1 MKANKIK
8 NYVIVFLT
16 MALFAT
22 GYSVYKQKQAYQLS
36 YEIFL
41 NHFYHVVDDTI
52 HIIERMIESPDDEEF
67 LQMSFNQL
75 QERLQKADLILYYGN
90 VFVDRD
96 IYYYFYFKNL
106 QYMINGLQSS
116 SNNRSTIYVPPF
128 LEDGKL
134 DEVELTILELHKN
147 DLEKIRTGLYSE
159 ERRQENPTISIS
171 NFNQVVSPIV
181 FSDLSDMANKYK
193 YYKKKLSTD

>member
-1 MKANKIK
+1 MI
-8 NYVIVFLT
+8 LT
-16 MALFAT
+16 IALLVT
-22 GYSVYKQKQAYQLS
+22 GYSVYKYKQAYQLS
-36 YEIFL
+36 YKIFL
-41 NHFYHVVDDTI
+41 NHFYHVVDDNI
-52 HIIERMIESPDDEEF
+52 HIIERMIESPDDEEN
-67 LQMSFNQL
+67 LQTTFMQL
-75 QERLQKADLILYYGN
+75 QERLQKADMILYYGN

-96 IYYYFYFKNL
+96 IYYYFYFENL

-134 DEVELTILELHKN
+134 DEVELMILEIHKN

-159 ERRQENPTISIS
+159 ESRQENPNISIS
-171 NFNQVVSPIV
+171 NFNQVVAPVV

-193 YYKKKLSTD
+193 YYKKKLMTD